1 MPGYRYR
8 EANLESHIRTLRLMV
23 LLLALLLAF
32 AIWGW
37 RQAPHDL
44 TVHVPPDLRTGA
56 MLKPG
61 EVPAPNVYAFAYRML
76 QSLYTWDLGSTDYPK
91 AIDTFGA
98 YLTPAF
104 HNYLGVDAERR
115 ARSGELANRTRMVA
129 ELPGRAYEDRRV
141 QLLGAGTWVVWLDLQ
156 VVETVGGI
164 NVKKTYVR
172 YPVRVVRYDIDIARN
187 PWGLALDGFASDP
200 VRLSDEEVRGER

>member
-91 AIDTFGA
+91 AIEVFAA
-98 YLTPAF
+98 YLTPNF
-104 HNYLGVDAERR
+104 RTYLADDAERR
-115 ARSGELANRTRMVA
+115 ARAGELANRTRMVA
-129 ELPGRAYEDRRV
+129 ELPGHAYEDRRV
-141 QLLGAGTWVVWLDLQ
+141 QVLGAGAWVVWLDLQ
-156 VVETVGGI
+156 VVETVGGV
-164 NVKKTYVR
+164 NVKKTFVR
-172 YPVRVVRYDIDIARN
+172 YPVRVVRYETDISKN

-200 VRLSDEEVRGER
+200 VRLSEAEVRGER